1 MDMNMGPGGSTLTLD
16 TIGAVLLLAWA
27 AVMWGA
33 VLVLWRGSRR
43 PVSQGWFDA
52 SLAVIGLGVIGQ
64 IGHVQEHIA
73 QAGIWVVHPNSPP
86 GMTPWGDGLAT
97 GFGRID
103 PGNKTLGMEILH
115 LVGNFIFLA
124 GLVGIMVVTR
134 RALRTKARRWGR
146 MGTWMQ
152 TIHGLEHLSLTLS
165 VAFGAR
171 AIGLSTWFGLLPD
184 GPGLWTY
191 RVWWHFVANVVGS
204 VIFAVALRHLWRERR
219 EIEASFCGGTTGTAV
234 EAERR
239 EPVPV
244 A

>member
-27 AVMWGA
+27 VVMWGA
-33 VLVLWRGSRR
+33 VLVLWRASRR

-52 SLAVIGLGVIGQ
+52 GLAVIGLGVIGQ

-73 QAGIWVVHPNSPP
+73 QVGIWVAHPNSPP
-86 GMTPWGDGLAT
+86 GMTPWGDGLAR

-103 PGNKTLGMEILH
+103 PANKTLGMEILH

-134 RALRTKARRWGR
+134 RALRTRARRWGR

-152 TIHGLEHLSLTLS
+152 TIHGLEHLSLTVS

-191 RVWWHFVANVVGS
+191 RVWWHFIANVLGS
-204 VIFAVALRHLWRERR
+204 VIFAVAVRHLWRERR
-219 EIEASFCGGTTGTAV
+219 EIEASFCAADDTVVA
-234 EAERR
+234 AERR

-244 A
+244 G